1 MLGAHSDTPALA
13 AERTT
18 PCLRTCD
25 AAHAQCSEPT
35 GETGRTAAWPSL
47 CGGGRD
53 YGARSTARPRSAQG
67 AWGRAQRLRACDS
80 GLRPSSTATG
90 HPRRA
95 RGSAGAPRERSRRW
109 PRPNDCTRAP
119 RPQNARRAQRCGCG
133 QRTADSG
140 QRTGQG
146 KQRPLPRWR
155 VCNAAS
161 RTRSARCRVTPC
173 GFATV
178 PGRSQPSG
186 TDSRGQPCVTLG
198 LGLPAPGRPT
208 RTPGHPAR
216 SREHPKPLDPAPGQ
230 VTARPGHTR
239 RQPAH
244 AARRPARGGGRP
256 HPTDHPTSLA
266 PTSCGDA
273 RPSAPCAAP
282 RG

>member
-47 CGGGRD
+47 CGGG
-53 YGARSTARPRSAQG
+53 GIM
-67 AWGRAQRLRACDS
+67 GRAQRHGRARRRAHGAGRS
-80 GLRPSSTATG
+80 AYERVIRAYGRAVQLPAIPGGLAVVRVRPANGREGGPARTTAHG
-90 HPRRA
+90 HPDPRMRDA
-95 RGSAGAPRERSRRW
+95 HNGA
-109 PRPNDCTRAP
+109 A
-119 RPQNARRAQRCGCG
+119 
-133 QRTADSG
+133 ADSG